1 MADPSNQNDDAAA
14 EVARRL
20 RAGMDQRRAEVAA
33 LSEIRLGPGLLDLE
47 RSGYVEEPIPISARP
62 LFGPLI
68 VFTRKVV
75 YHLFLKWYMRPVLQQ
90 QNSFN
95 HAASKRIQELLE
107 RNRML
112 EKKLEEHSPRRGPGS

>member
-1 MADPSNQNDDAAA
+1 MTEPITQE
-14 EVARRL
+14 EVAHRL

-33 LSEIRLGPGLLDLE
+33 LNEIRRGPGLLDLE

-68 VFTRKVV
+68 IFARKVV

-90 QNSFN
+90 QNRFN
-95 HAASKRIQELLE
+95 QIAGKRIQELLE
-107 RNRML
+107 RNRTL
-112 EKKLEEHSPRRGPGS
+112 EKKLEERTRRRGQGS

>member
-1 MADPSNQNDDAAA
+1 MTELFTKRDAAA
-14 EVARRL
+14 EVAQRL

-33 LSEIRLGPGLLDLE
+33 LNEIRRGPGLLDLE
-47 RSGYVEEPIPISARP
+47 RSRHVEEPVPISARP

-68 VFTRKVV
+68 IFARKAF
-75 YHLFLKWYMRPVLQQ
+75 YRLFLKWYMRPVLQQ

-107 RNRML
+107 RIRTL
-112 EKKLEEHSPRRGPGS
+112 ENQLEEQTRRRGQGP